1 MSGAFD
7 DAAGYE
13 AYVGRWS
20 RLAGPLFLRWLNVPD
35 GKTWLD
41 LGAGTGILTRAI
53 LDHAAPRRVVAIDP
67 AAGFIELARQHIQDE
82 RAEFIVGDSSILTAN
97 AAEYDAAV
105 AGLVLNFVPSPP
117 DVLHSMAQ
125 AVKPG
130 GIVAAYVWDYGGKA
144 AMMRHFW
151 DAAISLDPAAAE
163 FDAGRH
169 PMSKADNLRAL
180 FEDEGLHAVDVTA
193 LDVDAHFTDFDDFWR
208 PFLAAQGSIS
218 KYLRALDEPAVSRL
232 SERIYQRLPFNA
244 DGSIDMILR
253 AWAVKGI
260 R

>member
-7 DAAGYE
+7 NAAAYE
-13 AYVGRWS
+13 AYIGRWS
-20 RLAGPLFLRWLNVPD
+20 RLAGPQFLRWLNVPA

-41 LGAGTGILTRAI
+41 LGAGTGILTQAI
-53 LDHAAPRRVVAIDP
+53 LDHAAPRKVVGIDP
-67 AAGFIELARQHIQDE
+67 AAGFIELARQHIHDE
-82 RAEFIVGDSSILTAN
+82 RAEFIVGDSSTLDS
-97 AAEYDAAV
+97 EQFDAAV

-125 AVKPG
+125 AVKHG
-130 GIVAAYVWDYGGKA
+130 GVIAAYVWDYGGKMEMA
-144 AMMRHFW
+144 RHFW

-180 FEDEGLHAVDVTA
+180 FADEVLRDVDVTA

-208 PFLAAQGSIS
+208 PFLAAQGSVT
-218 KYLRALDEPAVSRL
+218 KYLRALDEPAVNRL
-232 SERIYQRLPFNA
+232 SERIHQRLPINA

-253 AWAVKGI
+253 AWAVKGVK
-260 R
+260 